1 MKSRPSTVSGFL
13 QLPSYFW
20 QMKGRAWDSDKAGT
34 CSIHGLAEIPNAH
47 DNTCCQLDVSTVY
60 IIYILW
66 EYDQHTLDP
75 DELALYVQSIMI
87 HIDSPS
93 PKS

>member
-47 DNTCCQLDVSTVY
+47 DNMTPLLDFWVT
-60 IIYILW
+60 
-66 EYDQHTLDP
+66 
-75 DELALYVQSIMI
+75 
-87 HIDSPS
+87 HIRTP
-93 PKS
+93 